1 MKNEGI
7 WSKCT
12 RDKIPIN
19 TWKTKQ
25 WNNAFIV
32 VLYLEVTAHIRARR
46 NPKRKSAV
54 FSKPNEPA
62 RGCMPVRQYHRRD
75 ESKIL
80 PHVRR
85 GLQLDNIVVLYLEVT
100 MIPSTMKNFSYLIV
114 NSRRP
119 LAPA

>member
-1 MKNEGI
+1 MKNNNKSVVPLLCFPCI
-7 WSKCT
+7 NWDFVSCT
-12 RDKIPIN
+12 FTPYPFIFHWQFYSYFRDHE
-19 TWKTKQ
+19 
-25 WNNAFIV
+25 FD
-32 VLYLEVTAHIRARR
+32 AHIRARR

-85 GLQLDNIVVLYLEVT
+85 GLQLDNL
-100 MIPSTMKNFSYLIV
+100 
-114 NSRRP
+114 
-119 LAPA
+119 